1 MTKHSVMRYNK
12 DNDLFQIGLVKAR
25 ELRMERI
32 DQKTIKLKE
41 KIYKE
46 LKVTFQ
52 SIEQQIK
59 EIEDNKAEY
68 AMKCELYGQC
78 LSEHLLSSGADI
90 IQEHLADAHA
100 EMENCDRELDKL
112 KLLRDAYRIEIEI
125 YENNMRQQ

>member
-1 MTKHSVMRYNK
+1 MTKHSVMRYNT

-25 ELRMERI
+25 ELRMERN
-32 DQKTIKLKE
+32 DPKTTKLKE

-90 IQEHLADAHA
+90 IQEHLSDAHA

-112 KLLRDAYRIEIEI
+112 KVQRDAYRIEIEI